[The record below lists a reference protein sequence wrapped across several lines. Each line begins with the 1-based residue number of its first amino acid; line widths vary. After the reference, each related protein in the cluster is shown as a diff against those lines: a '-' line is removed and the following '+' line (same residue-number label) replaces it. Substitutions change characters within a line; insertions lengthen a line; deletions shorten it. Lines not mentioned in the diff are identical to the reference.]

1 MRRVI
6 FGSIFCAVA
15 WAAVSISLAA
25 RQAPPPQVPPATA
38 VLLGQV
44 VDAESGEPVSDVTV
58 QMAMRVAPAAR
69 AGGAGAVPGMAPG
82 GNQIRLLT
90 GADGKFVVR
99 DVPVGNVQLSVSG
112 AGYVNGGYG
121 QTSPGGPVQPFVVAA
136 DAKVADVKIRLW
148 RTATI
153 SGVVTDERGEPRP
166 GIEVRAMRRSYVRG
180 QPRLSLQGGGAAAA
194 MAGPMSTQSDDRGMY
209 RISGLV
215 PGDYVVVSPQTQ
227 VAMPA
232 ATLENAMRG
241 AVTGD
246 AQALM
251 SAGMDFAFSG
261 GAMLQN
267 GVRVGD
273 LIVGTQSGQLPV
285 PQTDGRLRVYTTRF
299 YPGVDVPSQAA
310 VITLRS
316 GEERGSIDLA
326 LPLAP
331 TVSVSGVVMGPM
343 GPVGGV
349 GVRVRH
355 AAETLVQDQ
364 SVDVASA
371 TTRADGTF
379 LLPAVPTGNY
389 VIRVMRNAR
398 PALPAAQMAMMPAE
412 LRSAMGALANPGPMD
427 AMTLFAELPLPLE
440 RDVAGLAITLTTD
453 ATVSGRFEFDGAGA
467 PPPVQGMSVALTS
480 ISGEWSSGAMMP
492 AAMGGAGGRVSPDGT
507 FTTAGS
513 PPGRYLITTSG
524 RMPPDWFVKSAV
536 VNGRDAAFEPFE
548 LEGRDLSNVVITL
561 TDRRSTIGGTVYTAT
576 GGAGT
581 TASVIIFPSAWRE
594 WITSGMNMQVAR
606 LVRTLPAG
614 TFSIA
619 GLPPREYL
627 MVALENTEA
636 PDIQDPTVYEALA
649 RVATTV
655 TVGDG
660 ETRTVTMK
668 IVPLP
673 RGTEVQR

>member
-1 MRRVI
+1 MRSAI
-6 FGSIFCAVA
+6 FISLLCVVA
-15 WAAVSISLAA
+15 WAP
-25 RQAPPPQVPPATA
+25 QAPQAPPATA

-69 AGGAGAVPGMAPG
+69 GGGAGAVPGMAPG
-82 GNQIRLLT
+82 ANQIRLLT

-121 QTSPGGPVQPFVVAA
+121 QTSPGGPVQPFVVTA

-180 QPRLSLQGGGAAAA
+180 QPRLSLQGGGAGGAAVA
-194 MAGPMSTQSDDRGMY
+194 ALAGPLSTQSDDRGMY

-273 LIVGTQSGQLPV
+273 LLVGTQSGQLPV
-285 PQTDGRLRVYTTRF
+285 PQADGRLRVYTTRF

-310 VITLRS
+310 ILTLGS
-316 GEERGSIDLA
+316 GEERGNIDLA
-326 LPLAP
+326 LPLSP

-398 PALPAAQMAMMPAE
+398 PAIPAAQLAMLPAE
-412 LRSAMGALANPGPMD
+412 MKSALGAMANPGPMD

-440 RDVAGLAITLTTD
+440 RDVAGLALTLTTG
-453 ATVSGRFEFDGAGA
+453 ATVSGHFEFDGAGA
-467 PPPVQGMSVALTS
+467 PPPVQGVSVALTS
-480 ISGEWSSGAMMP
+480 IGGEWSSGAMMP
-492 AAMGGAGGRVSPDGT
+492 AALGGAGGRVSPDGT

-524 RMPPDWFVKSAV
+524 RMPPGWFVKSAL

-548 LEGRDLSNVVITL
+548 LEGRDVANVVITL
-561 TDRRSTIGGTVYTAT
+561 TDRRSTISGTVHNAT

-581 TASVIIFPSAWRE
+581 AASVIIFPAAWRE
-594 WITSGMNMQVAR
+594 WIAAGMNMQVAR
-606 LVRTLPAG
+606 LVRTPPAG

-627 MVALENTEA
+627 MVAVENTEA

-649 RVATTV
+649 RAATTV

-668 IVPLP
+668 IVPFQ
-673 RGTEVQR
+673 RGAGVQR

>member
-1 MRRVI
+1 ML
-6 FGSIFCAVA
+6 CAVA
-15 WAAVSISLAA
+15 WASVSLHA
-25 RQAPPPQVPPATA
+25 RQAVPQAPPATA

-44 VDAESGEPVSDVTV
+44 VDAESGAPVSDVTV

-69 AGGAGAVPGMAPG
+69 GGGAGAVPGMAPG
-82 GNQIRLLT
+82 ANQIRLLT

-121 QTSPGGPVQPFVVAA
+121 QSQPGGPVQPFVVTA

-153 SGVVTDERGEPRP
+153 SGVVTDEGGEPRP

-180 QPRLSLQGGGAAAA
+180 QPRLSVQGGGGGIGGGVGGGGGPMAVL
-194 MAGPMSTQSDDRGMY
+194 AGPLSTQSDDRGMY

-232 ATLENAMRG
+232 ALLENAMRG
-241 AVTGD
+241 AATGD
-246 AQALM
+246 AQALL

-261 GAMLQN
+261 GAMLSN

-273 LIVGTQSGQLPV
+273 LMVGAQSGQLPV
-285 PQTDGRLRVYTTRF
+285 PQADGRLRVYTTRF
-299 YPGVDVPSQAA
+299 FPGVDVPSQAT
-310 VITLRS
+310 VLTLRS
-316 GEERGSIDLA
+316 GEERGGIDLA

-331 TVSVSGVVMGPM
+331 TVSVSGVVLGPV

-349 GVRVRH
+349 GVRVLH

-398 PALPAAQMAMMPAE
+398 PALPAAQMAMLPAE
-412 LRSAMGALANPGPMD
+412 MKSMLGSMANPGPMD

-440 RDVAGLAITLTTD
+440 RDVAGLTVTLTTG
-453 ATVSGRFEFDGAGA
+453 ATVSGHFEFDGAGA
-467 PPPVQGMSVALTS
+467 PPPLQGVSVALTAV
-480 ISGEWSSGAMMP
+480 GAEWSSGALVP
-492 AAMGGAGGRVSPDGT
+492 GAIGGAGGRVNADGT

-513 PPGRYLITTSG
+513 PPGRYLVTTSG
-524 RMPPDWFVKSAV
+524 RMPPGWFVKSAL

-548 LEGRDLSNVVITL
+548 LEGRDLTNVVITL
-561 TDRRSTIGGTVYTAT
+561 TDRRSTISGTVQSSTGGTGTA
-576 GGAGT
+576 
-581 TASVIIFPSAWRE
+581 ASVIIFPATWRE
-594 WITSGMNMQVAR
+594 WIASGMNMQVAR
-606 LVRTLPAG
+606 LVRTPPAG

-627 MVALENTEA
+627 MVALENTQA

-649 RVATTV
+649 RVATSV

-660 ETRTVTMK
+660 ETRTVTMQ
-668 IVPLP
+668 VV
-673 RGTEVQR
+673 R